1 MASPR
6 RSATETSDNTTEPLT
21 TESIVTTAGDFVD
34 EFGPEAMTLT
44 KIADELGVTQP
55 ALYRHVDGLAD
66 VWRELGLA
74 TRATLADN
82 LAEAGVGRTGP
93 DAVSAVASA
102 WRDFGLANPGR
113 YRAADRHAV
122 AGDPALEAAAHRT
135 IAVLERALQG
145 FDLDDDQLRFAA
157 DTLRSSLHG
166 FVSYELGNGH
176 PDQDRVDASFDRLV
190 DHLCA
195 AFRSASKNS
204 ASENSAS
211 ENRASDQN
219 GAST

>member
-1 MASPR
+1 MAPSR
-6 RSATETSDNTTEPLT
+6 RPATNTSDNTSDSAAEPLT
-21 TESIVTTAGDFVD
+21 TESIVTAAGDFVD
-34 EFGPEAMTLT
+34 KFGPEAMTLT

-55 ALYRHVDGLAD
+55 ALYRHVGGLAD

-82 LAEAGVGRTGP
+82 LAEASVGRTGP
-93 DAVSAVASA
+93 DAVSAVAVA
-102 WRDFGLANPGR
+102 WRDFGIANPGR

-135 IAVLERALQG
+135 IGVLERALQG
-145 FDLDDDQLRFAA
+145 FDLDVDELRFAA

-190 DHLCA
+190 EHLCA
-195 AFRSASKNS
+195 AFSSASNNRAFK
-204 ASENSAS
+204 
-211 ENRASDQN
+211 NRASDQN